1 MPSLTFIRIC
11 CLLLTGV
18 VLVSCEKLSRFKS
31 GDSVIVSRKTETD
44 AAVKD
49 EKLIW
54 LIARTEQDFD
64 TALAKLQAD
73 ETLGLIELVVLDK
86 VRIIEG
92 PEIAVF
98 RKYSG
103 KYVQLELN
111 LEKAKSKD
119 REQFTGYVLA
129 DQVDIRS
136 STP

>member
-1 MPSLTFIRIC
+1 MPQVTFNRIC
-11 CLLLTGV
+11 CLLLMGA
-18 VLVSCEKLSRFKS
+18 VLVSCEKLTWFKS
-31 GDSVIVSRKTETD
+31 GDSVIVSRRAKTD
-44 AAVKD
+44 GAALD

-64 TALAKLQAD
+64 TALAKLNAD

-103 KYVQLELN
+103 KYVQLELS

-129 DQVDIRS
+129 DQVDIKS
-136 STP
+136 SNP